1 MANLVKR
8 LVLAGRWLLV
18 PIYVGMCLL
27 LLLIAGK
34 FFIDLAHIVTELTTG
49 GDIYLTLAALTL
61 LDLVLV
67 ANLIVMIMFSSFDNF
82 VARFDLGDDQ
92 HGLSR
97 LMQFGVGSIKVRIV
111 SAAAVISAVY
121 VLEVMF
127 TAESQSESKLIW
139 VVVLHLTLVATA
151 LLFTVLDRLERH

>member
-18 PIYVGMCLL
+18 PLYLGMCLL
-27 LLLIAGK
+27 LLLIAVK
-34 FFIDLAHIVTELTTG
+34 FFIDLGHIVTGLTTG

-67 ANLIVMIMFSSFDNF
+67 ANLIVMIMLSSFDNF
-82 VARFDLGDDQ
+82 VARLILGDDQ
-92 HGLSR
+92 PGLSR
-97 LMQFGVGSIKVRIV
+97 LMQLGVGSIKVRIV

-121 VLEVMF
+121 VLEVLF
-127 TAESQSESKLIW
+127 TAESQSESKLLW

-151 LLFTVLDRLERH
+151 LLFALLDRLERH